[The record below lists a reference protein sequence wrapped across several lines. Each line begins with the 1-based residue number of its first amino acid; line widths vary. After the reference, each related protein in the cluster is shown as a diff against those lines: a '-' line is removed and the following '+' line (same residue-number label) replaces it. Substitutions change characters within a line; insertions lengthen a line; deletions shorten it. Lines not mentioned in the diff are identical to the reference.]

1 MDRFIYGLSG
11 ALKEAGDIANWY
23 EVLEKR
29 ANFIKNKLDEKM
41 KATDTKTQDKDPEIG
56 KSEEIVSETK
66 KTEDVKIRK
75 NNFEEKEKTNSDSKE
90 KDTNTKI
97 IIEKKKKQLHDPSIE
112 LVDIK
117 NDNDKKEDVQP
128 IEVKKEDEG
137 IEMKELKKSN
147 DENNANDNS
156 QDIT

>member
-1 MDRFIYGLSG
+1 MTEMYIGSVNKDVRQIHTNQKRIIEEIRKLKSGTQELMKQANNWIDLYNGLSG

-41 KATDTKTQDKDPEIG
+41 KATDTKTQYKDPEIG

-90 KDTNTKI
+90 KDTNTFFTK
-97 IIEKKKKQLHDPSIE
+97 
-112 LVDIK
+112 
-117 NDNDKKEDVQP
+117 
-128 IEVKKEDEG
+128 
-137 IEMKELKKSN
+137 
-147 DENNANDNS
+147 
-156 QDIT
+156 